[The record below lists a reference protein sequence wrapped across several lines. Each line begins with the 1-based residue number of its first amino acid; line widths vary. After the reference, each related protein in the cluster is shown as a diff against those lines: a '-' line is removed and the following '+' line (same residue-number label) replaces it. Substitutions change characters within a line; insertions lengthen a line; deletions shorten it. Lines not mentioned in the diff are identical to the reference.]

1 MHGPS
6 TRASDAER
14 DQAAR
19 VLRDHWSVGRLTL
32 EELDERLTEVYA
44 ATTRGDLELVTR
56 DLPEPDPGGL
66 ARSEPTHRFFWPG
79 VGAFHEERSLSS
91 SPGEAYAMA
100 LRHIVPRMGL
110 QGFHVTDDVN
120 RRRLRFTNHSGLI
133 VTVMLFPAPGGGT
146 TVSAFGHANRAI
158 RKAFANLRD

>member
-14 DQAAR
+14 DHAAR

-32 EELDERLTEVYA
+32 EELDERLVAVYA

-56 DLPEPDPGGL
+56 DLPEPEPGDL
-66 ARSEPTHRFFWPG
+66 ARSEPTHRFFW
-79 VGAFHEERSLSS
+79 
-91 SPGEAYAMA
+91 
-100 LRHIVPRMGL
+100 GL

-120 RRRLRFTNHSGLI
+120 RRRLRFANHSGLI